1 MAIRNKNVFTGVL
14 GSVVLRDVNG
24 KQVVAKRMIPGTMK
38 QTEATK
44 LWSDTFGMASTL
56 TAQFKRSLDFT
67 SESYTDTTMTSRLTA
82 AVSKILKDYRDKETR
97 LYHFGEN
104 SFASLTGFNFNINSP
119 VENLLI
125 TQPKLN
131 FEPGLLQI
139 VFPQLSDPS
148 IVQFPKK
155 SLRCRISINVALFR
169 LKDGWRST
177 LSDQQEII
185 VLNDKKAIQTAP
197 LQFTIP
203 DGCLFVVTLFLEYS
217 GTGNNGWRVLNDA
230 NFNPCCILGA
240 VITPGIYTNNDNRLW
255 AEMIHFAG

>member
-14 GSVVLRDVNG
+14 GPVVLRDVNG
-24 KQVVAKRMIPGTMK
+24 KQVVAKRMIPGTMR

-56 TAQFKRSLDFT
+56 TAQFKRSFDFT
-67 SESYTDTTMTSRLTA
+67 AESYADTTMTCRLTA
-82 AVSKILKDYRDKETR
+82 AVSKILKDYRDKATR

-104 SFASLTGFNFNINSP
+104 SFAGLTGFNFNINSP
-119 VENLLI
+119 VENLFI
-125 TQPKLN
+125 AQPQFN
-131 FEPGLLQI
+131 FEPGLLEI
-139 VFPQLSDPS
+139 VFPQLSDTP

-169 LKDGWRST
+169 LMDGWRST

-185 VLNDKKAIQTAP
+185 ILNDKKASQTAP

-203 DGCLFVVTLFLEYS
+203 DGCLCVVTLFLEYS
-217 GTGNNGWRVLNDA
+217 GTGNNGWRILNDVK
-230 NFNPCCILGA
+230 FNPCFILGT
-240 VITPGIYTNNDNRLW
+240 VITPGIYKNSDNRLW
-255 AEMIHFAG
+255 TEMIRFAG